1 MERGERMIIRRNV
14 TFEELKTMHQE
25 TAERVEEAL
34 SALEVELDA
43 MQNIKWRGSLSSR
56 DTLSEISVTAHNIM
70 LWALEL
76 STAQADLDRINKKRM
91 KIVKGGR

>member
-1 MERGERMIIRRNV
+1 MMLIRRYI
-14 TFEELKTMHQE
+14 TFDELKVMHQE
-25 TAERVEEAL
+25 VVQRVHEST
-34 SALEVELDA
+34 SALEGEMDA